1 MAQEVTL
8 STAVRDSLLSLKDT
22 TKLIDQTQGRLST
35 GLRVAAATDDPV
47 SFFQAKTLSDR
58 SFDFNEKKD
67 GIDQS
72 ISTVE
77 TTLGGIEAVE
87 SIVRQIKGVATS
99 LKSATGSQFTDLIS
113 QFNTLRTQI
122 GTLTEDTS
130 FQGVNLVNGTTEQL
144 AVSFSAETASTLT
157 IDAVNISETGL
168 DIGQAVS
175 ASDTS
180 FNFSANT
187 ITLKTGDAGDVITV
201 TYQGTGIVI
210 TGGSATAA
218 GPTISFG
225 TISIGLGV
233 GTIADSLTLSQGDV
247 ISVTTLNG
255 ASTLISTQIEVAT
268 GFFGLYTDT
277 QAIATATFLTTST
290 EVAGNNDNFIAE
302 GNTSQVDTAISQLD
316 TALTTL
322 RSNAQTLGSNVALLQ
337 TRLDFTE
344 QYVNNLDGGSAKL
357 TLADINSEGANLLA
371 LQTRQQLGISALAFA
386 GQAEQGIL
394 SLFR

>member
-1 MAQEVTL
+1 MASEVTL

-22 TKLIDQTQGRLST
+22 TRLIDTTQGRLST

-58 SFDFNEKKD
+58 AFDFGEKKD
-67 GIDQS
+67 AIDQS

-77 TTLGGIEAVE
+77 TALGGIEAVE
-87 SIVRQIKGVATS
+87 GIVRQIKGVATS
-99 LKSATGSQFTDLIS
+99 LKSATGTQFTDLIT
-113 QFNTLRTQI
+113 QFNSLRTQI
-122 GTLTEDTS
+122 GTLTEDTT

-168 DIGQAVS
+168 SLGQAVA

-180 FNFSANT
+180 FNFTGGVDVALNT
-187 ITLKTGDAGDVITV
+187 GAAGTVLTV
-201 TYQGTGIVI
+201 TYQGTGVAI
-210 TGGSATAA
+210 TAGGVTAA
-218 GPTISFG
+218 GPTITFG
-225 TISIGLGV
+225 TLSILLGV
-233 GTIADSLTLSQGDV
+233 GGSGGGSETLSQGDV
-247 ISVTTLNG
+247 LSVTLIGNANTASIDTL
-255 ASTLISTQIEVAT
+255 ASNV
-268 GFFGLYTDT
+268 FFGSITVS
-277 QAIATATFLTTST
+277 ST
-290 EVAGNNDNFIAE
+290 ELLITAGGNNDNFIAE
-302 GNTSQVDTAISQLD
+302 GNTTQVDTAITQLD
-316 TALTTL
+316 DALTTL

-344 QYVNNLDGGSAKL
+344 QYVNNLEGGAAKL
-357 TLADINSEGANLLA
+357 TLADINEEGANLLA